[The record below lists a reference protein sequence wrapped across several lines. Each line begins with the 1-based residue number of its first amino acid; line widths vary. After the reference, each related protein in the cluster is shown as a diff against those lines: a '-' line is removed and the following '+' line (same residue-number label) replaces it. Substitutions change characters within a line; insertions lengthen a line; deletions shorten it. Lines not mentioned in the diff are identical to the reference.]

1 MKKSVPGA
9 AALAGKN
16 HSIMSSG
23 IEQPPSLPKKITV
36 GTLFEEKKDEWQLQ
50 LIAGRDGFETHYVV
64 TPDINR
70 PGMALARWTGVFLRE
85 RIQIVGST
93 ELSYLNTLSAEE
105 YARAVRILLELNPV
119 AVIITKDLA
128 LKEDWISEGNRLQVP
143 IIRTPLDTTPFIHR
157 LSAFLDYR
165 LAPETYI
172 HGDLVDVFGVGL
184 LITGESGIGKSE
196 CALDL
201 VDRGHRLIADDLV
214 RVLRRGTGIL
224 MGYSSAKTPA
234 LAHHIEVRGVGIV
247 DVYSLYG
254 VRAIRVQKRIEVEV
268 RLVPWQ
274 SGVEC
279 ERAGIDE
286 KFSEI
291 LGVKIPLVTIPVVPG
306 KNLALV
312 HEVIA
317 KNHILK
323 VFGYYPAQRFNDELI
338 RLMSK
343 TPIDPYLTDDQE

>member
-1 MKKSVPGA
+1 MASVANATP
-9 AALAGKN
+9 
-16 HSIMSSG
+16 
-23 IEQPPSLPKKITV
+23 LPKKITV
-36 GTLFEEKKDEWQLQ
+36 GTLFDEKKQEWQLE
-50 LIAGRDGFETHYVV
+50 LIAGQSGLENHYIV

-70 PGMALARWTGVFLRE
+70 PGLALARFTEVFLPE
-85 RIQIVGST
+85 RIQIIGST
-93 ELSYLNTLSAEE
+93 ELSYLNTLSLSD
-105 YARAVRILLELNPV
+105 YTNSVRTLLELNPA
-119 AVIITKDLA
+119 AVVITKGLELNA
-128 LKEDWISEGNRLQVP
+128 TWVSEGNRLAVP
-143 IIRTPLDTTPFIHR
+143 IIRTPLDTTPFIH
-157 LSAFLDYR
+157 LLTSFLDYR
-165 LAPETYI
+165 LAPETHI

-201 VDRGHRLIADDLV
+201 VDRGHRLVADDLV
-214 RVLRRGTGIL
+214 RVLRRGNGIL
-224 MGYSSAKTPA
+224 MGYSAAKSPA

-279 ERAGIDE
+279 ERAGIE
-286 KFSEI
+286 EQFSEI

-312 HEVIA
+312 NEVIA

-323 VFGYYPAQRFNDELI
+323 VFGYYPARHFNDELM

-343 TPIDPYLTDDQE
+343 SPIDPYITEDQE

>member
-1 MKKSVPGA
+1 MVPA
-9 AALAGKN
+9 A
-16 HSIMSSG
+16 
-23 IEQPPSLPKKITV
+23 KKITV
-36 GTLFEEKKDEWQLQ
+36 GTLFEEKKEEWHLE
-50 LIAGRDGFETHYVV
+50 LLAGGNGMETRYV
-64 TPDINR
+64 TTADINR
-70 PGMALARWTGVFLRE
+70 PGTALAGYTGVFLKE

-93 ELSYLNTLSAEE
+93 ELSYLTNLSQER
-105 YARAVRILLELNPV
+105 YTQAVRTLLNLDPV
-119 AVIITKDLA
+119 AIIITKNLPVD
-128 LKEDWISEGNRLQVP
+128 EIWIKEGNQLAVP
-143 IIRTPLDTTPFIHR
+143 IIRTPLDTTPFIHL

-224 MGYSSAKTPA
+224 MGYSAAKSPV

-254 VRAIRVQKRIEVEV
+254 VRAIRVQKRIEVQV
-268 RLVPWQ
+268 CLVQWK
-274 SGVEC
+274 SGAEC
-279 ERAGIDE
+279 ERTGLDE
-286 KFSEI
+286 QYTEI
-291 LGVKIPLVTIPVVPG
+291 LGVKIPQITIPVVPG

-323 VFGYYPAQRFNDELI
+323 VFGYYPAQRFNDELMRI
-338 RLMSK
+338 MSK
-343 TPIDPYLTDDQE
+343 APVDPYITEDQE

>member
-1 MKKSVPGA
+1 MSLTTKSITIA
-9 AALAGKN
+9 DLLA
-16 HSIMSSG
+16 
-23 IEQPPSLPKKITV
+23 
-36 GTLFEEKKDEWQLQ
+36 EKGSDWKLE
-50 LIAGRDGFETHYVV
+50 LIAGKEGIETHSVA
-64 TPDINR
+64 TADINR
-70 PGMALARWTGVFLRE
+70 PGMAFVGYTGVFLRE

-93 ELSYLNTLSAEE
+93 ELSYLNTLAPSS
-105 YARAVRILLELNPV
+105 YARAVRTLLELNPV
-119 AVIITKDLA
+119 AIIITKNLPVA
-128 LKEDWISEGNRLQVP
+128 EVWIQEGNRLRVP
-143 IIRTPLDTTPFIHR
+143 VIRTPLDTTPFIH
-157 LSAFLDYR
+157 LLTAFLDYR
-165 LAPETYI
+165 LAPETYV

-201 VDRGHRLIADDLV
+201 IDRGHRLIADDLV
-214 RVLRRGTGIL
+214 RILRRGTGIL
-224 MGYSSAKTPA
+224 MGYSAAKSPS

-268 RLVPWQ
+268 HLVPWK
-274 SGVEC
+274 SDGEC
-279 ERAGIDE
+279 ERAGLE
-286 KFSEI
+286 ECYSEI

-323 VFGYYPAQRFNDELI
+323 VFGYYPARRFNDELM
-338 RLMSK
+338 RVMNKS
-343 TPIDPYLTDDQE
+343 TVDPYLTDDQE

>member
-1 MKKSVPGA
+1 ME
-9 AALAGKN
+9 
-16 HSIMSSG
+16 ISSK
-23 IEQPPSLPKKITV
+23 QITV
-36 GTLFEEKKDEWQLQ
+36 GTLLEEKKADWQLE
-50 LIAGRDGFETHYVV
+50 LLAGHNGLETNFIS

-70 PGMALARWTGVFLRE
+70 PGMALAGYTGVFLRE

-93 ELSYLNTLSAEE
+93 ELSYLENLSLEQ
-105 YARAVRILLELNPV
+105 YAQAVRTLLELKPV
-119 AVIITKDLA
+119 AVIITKKLPVA
-128 LKEDWISEGNRLQVP
+128 EVWIQEGNRLGVP
-143 IIRTPLDTTPFIHR
+143 IIRTPLDTTPFIHL
-157 LSAFLDYR
+157 LSVFLDYR

-201 VDRGHRLIADDLV
+201 VDRGHRLVADDLV

-224 MGYSSAKTPA
+224 MGYPAAKSPA

-254 VRAIRVQKRIEVEV
+254 VRAIRIQKRVEVEV
-268 RLVPWQ
+268 RLIQWQ

-279 ERAGIDE
+279 ERAGIE
-286 KFSEI
+286 EQFSEI

-323 VFGYYPAQRFNDELI
+323 VFGYYPARRFNDELM
-338 RLMSK
+338 RVMSK
-343 TPIDPYLTDDQE
+343 SPIDPYITEDQE

>member
-1 MKKSVPGA
+1 ME
-9 AALAGKN
+9 
-16 HSIMSSG
+16 ISSK
-23 IEQPPSLPKKITV
+23 QITV
-36 GTLFEEKKDEWQLQ
+36 GTLLEEKKADWQLE
-50 LIAGRDGFETHYVV
+50 LLAGSNGLETSFV
-64 TPDINR
+64 TTSDINR
-70 PGMALARWTGVFLRE
+70 PGMALAGYTGVFLRE

-93 ELSYLNTLSAEE
+93 ELSYLENLSSEQ
-105 YARAVRILLELNPV
+105 YDRAVQTLLGLKPV
-119 AVIITKDLA
+119 AVIITKNLPVADV
-128 LKEDWISEGNRLQVP
+128 WIQEGNRTGVP
-143 IIRTPLDTTPFIHR
+143 IIRTPLDTTPFIHL
-157 LSAFLDYR
+157 LSVFLDYR

-201 VDRGHRLIADDLV
+201 VDRGHRLVADDLV

-224 MGYSSAKTPA
+224 MGYPAAKSPA

-254 VRAIRVQKRIEVEV
+254 VRAIRIQKRVEVEV

-279 ERAGIDE
+279 ERAGLE
-286 KFSEI
+286 EQFSEI

-323 VFGYYPAQRFNDELI
+323 VFGYYPARRFNDELM
-338 RLMSK
+338 RVMSK
-343 TPIDPYLTDDQE
+343 SPIDPYITEDQE

>member
-1 MKKSVPGA
+1 ME
-9 AALAGKN
+9 
-16 HSIMSSG
+16 ISSK
-23 IEQPPSLPKKITV
+23 QITV
-36 GTLFEEKKDEWQLQ
+36 GTLLEEKKADWQLE
-50 LIAGRDGFETHYVV
+50 LLAGSNGLETNFV
-64 TPDINR
+64 TTSDINR
-70 PGMALARWTGVFLRE
+70 PGMALAGYTGVFLRE

-93 ELSYLNTLSAEE
+93 ELSYLENLSSDQ
-105 YARAVRILLELNPV
+105 YARAVQTLLGLKPI
-119 AVIITKDLA
+119 AVIITKNLPVADV
-128 LKEDWISEGNRLQVP
+128 WIQEGNRTGVP
-143 IIRTPLDTTPFIHR
+143 IIRTPLDTTPFIHL
-157 LSAFLDYR
+157 LSVFLDYR

-201 VDRGHRLIADDLV
+201 VDRGHRLVADDLV

-224 MGYSSAKTPA
+224 MGYPAAKSPA

-254 VRAIRVQKRIEVEV
+254 VRAIRIQKRVEVEV

-279 ERAGIDE
+279 ERAGLE
-286 KFSEI
+286 EQFSEI

-323 VFGYYPAQRFNDELI
+323 VFGYYPARRFNDELM
-338 RLMSK
+338 RVMSK
-343 TPIDPYLTDDQE
+343 SPIDPYITEDQE

>member
-1 MKKSVPGA
+1 MEPTW
-9 AALAGKN
+9 
-16 HSIMSSG
+16 
-23 IEQPPSLPKKITV
+23 KKITV
-36 GTLFEEKKDEWQLQ
+36 GTLFEEKKDEWKLE
-50 LIAGRDGFETHYVV
+50 LLAGKEGMETHYV
-64 TPDINR
+64 TTADINR
-70 PGMALARWTGVFLRE
+70 PGMALAGYTGVFLKE

-93 ELSYLNTLSAEE
+93 ELSYLTALGSER
-105 YARAVRILLELNPV
+105 YAQAVRTLLNLDPV
-119 AVIITKDLA
+119 AIIVTKNLPLD
-128 LKEDWISEGNRLQVP
+128 EVWIKEGNRQKVP
-143 IIRTPLDTTPFIHR
+143 IIRTSLDTTPFIH
-157 LSAFLDYR
+157 LLTAFLDYR

-201 VDRGHRLIADDLV
+201 VDRGHRLVADDLV

-224 MGYSSAKTPA
+224 MGYSAAKSPA

-254 VRAIRVQKRIEVEV
+254 VRAIRVQKRIEVQV
-268 RLVPWQ
+268 CLVQWK
-274 SGVEC
+274 SGSEY
-279 ERAGIDE
+279 ERTGIE
-286 KFSEI
+286 EQYAEI
-291 LGVKIPLVTIPVVPG
+291 LGVKIPQITIPVVPG

-338 RLMSK
+338 RIMSK
-343 TPIDPYLTDDQE
+343 SPIDPHITEDQE